1 MLLEMK
7 LVENF
12 TVKCPYCYAEKTR
25 VIDTSHDARGA
36 TRRRRIC
43 NSCGQR
49 FSTYERP
56 LLATPLLVKRDGTRE
71 EFSREKLM
79 AGLRVSCAKRPVP
92 ASEIERIIG
101 ELESELQTMG
111 KAEISSRYVGDQ
123 VIRKLK
129 EVDQVAYIRYAI
141 VYLRLDD
148 LASIRHEID
157 RLLEE

>member
-1 MLLEMK
+1 M
-7 LVENF
+7 
-12 TVKCPYCYAEKTR
+12 KCPYCDAEKTR

-43 NSCGQR
+43 ASCSQR

-56 LLATPLLVKRDGTRE
+56 LLATPLLIKRDGTRE

-79 AGLRVSCAKRPVP
+79 QGLRVACATRPVP

-101 ELESELQTMG
+101 EIEAELQTMG
-111 KAEISSRYVGDQ
+111 KSEVPSRTVGDR
-123 VIRKLK
+123 VIKKLK
-129 EVDQVAYIRYAI
+129 EVDHVAYIRYAI

-148 LASIRHEID
+148 LASIRGEID
-157 RLLEE
+157 RLLVE